1 MKTDIPSSVTP
12 CFAITSS
19 ERAFPRHPY
28 SVRAARDHVA
38 AVVSRLAPPP
48 PGPPAPPAGD
58 DRLDDVLVCV
68 SELATNALVH
78 GAPPDC
84 GFLLRITL
92 VRTSATGAATLRVEV
107 HDDGKDLPE
116 QAPDRLSVSAPGRE
130 GVPGTGGRGLLLVSA
145 LADAWGVSRFRTGP
159 GKAVWAEF
167 RFPRGAGG
175 EH

>member
-1 MKTDIPSSVTP
+1 MTP

-28 SVRAARDHVA
+28 SVRAARDHAA
-38 AVVSRLAPPP
+38 AVASRLAPPP
-48 PGPPAPPAGD
+48 PPLPAGD

-84 GFLLRITL
+84 GFLLRIAL

-107 HDDGKDLPE
+107 HDDGKDLPP
-116 QAPDRLSVSAPGRE
+116 QDPDRPLVSAPGRE
-130 GVPGTGGRGLLLVSA
+130 GEPGTGGRGLLLVSA
-145 LADAWGVSRFRTGP
+145 LADAWGVSPFRGGA

-167 RFPRGAGG
+167 RFPREAAGKR
-175 EH
+175 